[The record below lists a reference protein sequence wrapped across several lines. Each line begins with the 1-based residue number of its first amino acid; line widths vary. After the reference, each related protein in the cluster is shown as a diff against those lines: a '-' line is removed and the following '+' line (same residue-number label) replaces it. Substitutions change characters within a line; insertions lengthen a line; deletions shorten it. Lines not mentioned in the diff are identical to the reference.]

1 MIEFQVDT
9 GNAKRLLDAIGKLP
23 KGLKAEVANAVRRSA
38 QDVARD
44 SRALIRSKAAGRR
57 KAGGSRAGEPPV
69 GRSGD
74 LARSI
79 KTVRA
84 RRDGL
89 AYRVQSSYIGR
100 FLEVG
105 TSRGL
110 QPRPFITRALAA
122 RSEQT
127 YSEIV
132 SAIERTLDR
141 VSA

>member
-9 GNAKRLLDAIGKLP
+9 GKAQRLLDAIGKLP

-44 SRALIRSKAAGRR
+44 ARALIRSKATRRR

-69 GRSGD
+69 GRTGA

-89 AYRVQSSYIGR
+89 AYRVQSSYVGR
-100 FLEVG
+100 FLE
-105 TSRGL
+105 TKL
-110 QPRPFITRALAA
+110 DRPFITRALAA

-127 YSEIV
+127 YTEIV
-132 SAIERTLDR
+132 SAIELTLDR